1 MVAQNTFTIDELIDN
16 FEFLDDWEQRFTYLI
31 DIGRKLPEMDEAD
44 KNENTRVH
52 GCQATVYMKES
63 VENGSP
69 PEAAEPPVIELIA
82 ASDAHIVNGLIAILL
97 AMFSGRT
104 PRQIIETD
112 AEEVFQ
118 QLGLEEHLSPTRR
131 NGLHAM
137 LKRIR
142 AIAVEHA

>member
-44 KNENTRVH
+44 KNEETRVH
-52 GCQATVYMKES
+52 GCQATVYMKER

-69 PEAAEPPVIELIA
+69 TPDPPVIELIA
-82 ASDAHIVNGLIAILL
+82 TSDAHIVNGLIAILL

-104 PRQIIETD
+104 PKQIIETD
-112 AEEVFQ
+112 AEAVFQ

-142 AIAVEHA
+142 AIAVDHA